1 MNLTDPIFTDE
12 TKARE
17 HLEAIRWPDG
27 TPVCHIAGAWIA
39 FIGLMARLTALAFST
54 VIIATVS
61 SP

>member
-27 TPVCHIAGAWIA
+27 KPVCVHCGGTDRVYRLAGKAHRP
-39 FIGLMARLTALAFST
+39 GLFHCNEQPRPAQ
-54 VIIATVS
+54 
-61 SP
+61 